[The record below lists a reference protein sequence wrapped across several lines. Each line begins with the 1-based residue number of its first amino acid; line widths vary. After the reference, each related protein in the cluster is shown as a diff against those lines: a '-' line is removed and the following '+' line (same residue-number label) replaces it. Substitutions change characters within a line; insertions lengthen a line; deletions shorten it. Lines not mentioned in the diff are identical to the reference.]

1 MKSLLSNKRNK
12 AILSIGLVAI
22 SIGAISKKVIR
33 YPTKGCIKGEQELT
47 LKNVI
52 KNQSRIYT
60 FCIIYN
66 IQTTYI
72 LKRNLFLEYTV
83 QIFISSNF
91 ERFFI

>member
-33 YPTKGCIKGEQELT
+33 YPTKGCIKGGQELT

-52 KNQSRIYT
+52 KNQY
-60 FCIIYN
+60 
-66 IQTTYI
+66 
-72 LKRNLFLEYTV
+72 L
-83 QIFISSNF
+83 
-91 ERFFI
+91 